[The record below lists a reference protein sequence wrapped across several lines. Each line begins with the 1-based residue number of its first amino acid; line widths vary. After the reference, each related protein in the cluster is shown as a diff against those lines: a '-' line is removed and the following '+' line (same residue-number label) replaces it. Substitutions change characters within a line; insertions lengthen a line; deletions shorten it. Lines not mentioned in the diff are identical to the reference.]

1 VKQFVNLL
9 LILIASLLLNSA
21 CGNSEKKGSAEEE
34 STISTYEDEKDDKS
48 NEVDEDKSTDIDS
61 SSKDKA
67 TDTKKDNNPN
77 KGINEKINLQNYK
90 PVQKGKRTYQ
100 EDGQDI
106 YFEEV
111 IASNEEYIQMLVTL
125 GGSQTT
131 EIYKWDE
138 AEISLVFQD
147 HSLENHTKNILD
159 EFEGN
164 MEEEIIV
171 GKNATWEMIEES
183 KELMIGNNNF
193 KDVIVVR
200 STVEEVA
207 GSTTTKTRYYA
218 PKHGLILEEVEIT
231 GENSFKT
238 KYTLKQ

>member
-1 VKQFVNLL
+1 VKQFVSLL

-21 CGNSEKKGSAEEE
+21 CSNSEKKESAEEE

-48 NEVDEDKSTDIDS
+48 NEVDEDKSIDS

-67 TDTKKDNNPN
+67 TDTTKDNNPDTDTD
-77 KGINEKINLQNYK
+77 EKINLQNYK
-90 PVQKGKRTYQ
+90 PAQKGKRTFQ
-100 EDGQDI
+100 EEGQDI

-111 IASNEEYIQMLVTL
+111 IASNEEYIQILVTL

-164 MEEEIIV
+164 MEEEVIV
-171 GKNATWEMIEES
+171 GKNATWEMIEKG
-183 KELMIGNNNF
+183 KELTIGNNNF

-207 GSTTTKTRYYA
+207 GSTTIKTRYYA